1 MAQVEEEVSAVPV
14 MPNGALDLTWTRLQ
28 PCSIRINGVP
38 ALIDEN
44 GHTRYPAAIV
54 QGTMQRLSLSIGDSR
69 EAPLLVI
76 GTPVPA
82 PPPAPQPGVVVGTS
96 ISLTDLLKSRYN
108 TWIVN
113 TKSDSSHQRKY
124 PGLQL
129 GIWNL
134 DKDEV
139 AAYLGD
145 KLGTKTMAAS
155 EDPRFKGS
163 SSVWGTWWRQSC
175 NRRGWA
181 STLQWIQ
188 QQLLTLGSQTLWWVK
203 ASVHA
208 DYWWLVK
215 GRPLE

>member
-1 MAQVEEEVSAVPV
+1 MAGIEAHPGMVKVLFQDGASSSSELFKEDTAVSEILEHLGCQG
-14 MPNGALDLTWTRLQ
+14 GALKRADGLKYIG
-28 PCSIRINGVP
+28 SNVVP
-38 ALIDEN
+38 A
-44 GHTRYPAAIV
+44 GVY
-54 QGTMQRLSLSIGDSR
+54 Q
-69 EAPLLVI
+69 LVR
-76 GTPVPA
+76 PA
-82 PPPAPQPGVVVGTS
+82 PPPGGVVGTS